1 MCILRV
7 KFLEMAES
15 SPEYY
20 DAVDWPWSKQKEVE
34 LKKKEEKLAKREREL
49 GQMLKVKGEELAKR
63 ELHADRMQKQLKKEK
78 TDASREARSNA
89 LD

>member
-1 MCILRV
+1 MNY
-7 KFLEMAES
+7 LEMAES

-20 DAVDWPWSKQKEVE
+20 DAADWPWSKQKKVQ
-34 LKKKEEKLAKREREL
+34 LKKKEEELAKREGEL
-49 GQMLKVKGEELAKR
+49 DQMLKMKEEELAKR
-63 ELHADRMQKQLKKEK
+63 ELQVHRMQKQLKKEK